1 MIHYLTAEQE
11 TQIESWLSQLTLDEK
26 IKLLSGADTW
36 STQAIPRLGIPEV
49 IMTDGPHGVRA
60 DRASAKRLFGLST
73 AFPTG
78 IGIAATWDRE
88 LVHELGAALAEESR
102 ALGCD
107 VLLGPCVNILRAPLG
122 GRNFETY
129 SEDPFWQVRS
139 GSTMCSDCK
148 AKGWALHSSTT
159 LGMIRNMS
167 ACASTLWSASV
178 PCGKFTSHLSKKS
191 CGMPNPGR

>member
-1 MIHYLTAEQE
+1 MIHYLTTEQE

-129 SEDPFWQVRS
+129 SEDPFLAGEIGVNWVLGLQGKGVGASLKHYAGNDQEYERMRINIVVSERALREIYLAPFEKIVRH
-139 GSTMCSDCK
+139 
-148 AKGWALHSSTT
+148 AH
-159 LGMIRNMS
+159 
-167 ACASTLWSASV
+167 
-178 PCGKFTSHLSKKS
+178 
-191 CGMPNPGR
+191 

>member
-11 TQIESWLSQLTLDEK
+11 AQIETWLSQLTLDEK

-36 STQAIPRLGIPEV
+36 STQAIPRLDIPDV

-60 DRASAKRLFGLST
+60 DRASAKRPYGDST

-88 LVHELGAALAEESR
+88 LVHEMGAALAEESR

-129 SEDPFWQVRS
+129 SEDPFLAGEIGVNWVLGLQ
-139 GSTMCSDCK
+139 G
-148 AKGWALHSSTT
+148 KGVGACTQAL
-159 LGMIRNMS
+159 R
-167 ACASTLWSASV
+167 
-178 PCGKFTSHLSKKS
+178 
-191 CGMPNPGR
+191 R